1 MPNVRT
7 IVAGALLGS
16 LVLAACGG
24 DDDDSASGSTEEFC
38 SLVATELPD
47 DATDADVLANIEEI
61 AAAAPSEISDEVN
74 EVATAFGTLQ
84 AIDLETADEETL
96 AEFEI
101 LLARLDELGPDLEAW
116 ATENCPDVPPGFFTG
131 G

>member
-24 DDDDSASGSTEEFC
+24 DDDSASGSTEEFC

-47 DATDADVLANIEEI
+47 DATDADVLANIEAI